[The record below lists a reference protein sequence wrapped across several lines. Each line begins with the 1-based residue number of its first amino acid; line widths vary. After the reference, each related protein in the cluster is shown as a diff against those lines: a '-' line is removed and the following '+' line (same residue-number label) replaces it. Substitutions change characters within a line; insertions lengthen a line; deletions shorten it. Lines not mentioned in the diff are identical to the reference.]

1 MAGSRDDDRCF
12 VGYLYAAVSILEP
25 HIATIAGIVGLL
37 AILSAS
43 SGVGRNKRQVMRM
56 RHSLVV
62 SADIAYVIVAVF
74 MLSSVLF
81 AVTAFAFMPMLV
93 FVLTPIAR
101 QVVAQRI
108 TVGRAAAFTSA
119 GLRLGTSRFRPIMV
133 KRCARH
139 FKCFGCAY
147 RAAGAGLIVN
157 IVVRAVCGGFFVLL
171 LCILFRKAVCLKY
184 GFHGHIAGR
193 HDKRIVGYFGI
204 AAYDLPLLEV
214 IAVIG
219 RCGKLYRRAC
229 RCRRS
234 AYCCGAVV
242 IRNDIHI
249 VLLCSRRKFKFR
261 VCIIIHMGVG
271 GIGEKVIRIVLTVL
285 AGEYHGIIL
294 TFSSN
299 ADGCAAAHGSAYAQ
313 LFAGRQIHVV
323 CIAGSGVAL
332 YNGIAAY
339 FKLPIVA
346 GVDVY
351 SAADICGILF
361 DRTAGEIADRTA
373 AVNIHR
379 AAVAGSCISADNAAG
394 HIQYGWFA
402 VKVDSAAINGGVS
415 TDSAS

>member
-1 MAGSRDDDRCF
+1 MF
-12 VGYLYAAVSILEP
+12 LYV
-25 HIATIAGIVGLL
+25 
-37 AILSAS
+37 
-43 SGVGRNKRQVMRM
+43 
-56 RHSLVV
+56 
-62 SADIAYVIVAVF
+62 
-74 MLSSVLF
+74 
-81 AVTAFAFMPMLV
+81 
-93 FVLTPIAR
+93 
-101 QVVAQRI
+101 
-108 TVGRAAAFTSA
+108 
-119 GLRLGTSRFRPIMV
+119 
-133 KRCARH
+133 
-139 FKCFGCAY
+139 
-147 RAAGAGLIVN
+147 
-157 IVVRAVCGGFFVLL
+157 
-171 LCILFRKAVCLKY
+171 LFRKAMRLKY

-204 AAYDLPLLEV
+204 AAYDLPLFEV

-271 GIGEKVIRIVLTVL
+271 GIGEEVIRIVLTVL
-285 AGEYHGIIL
+285 AGENHGIVL
-294 TFSSN
+294 VFGSD

-313 LFAGRQIHVV
+313 LFARRQIHVV
-323 CIAGSGVAL
+323 CIAGNGVAL

-351 SAADICGILF
+351 SAAALSSIVFNGA
-361 DRTAGEIADRTA
+361 AGEVADRTA

-379 AAVAGSCISADNAAG
+379 AAVAGSCVATDNAASHIQDRRLLIQINCAAIHGGISGDDASREVERGIFVEHMHRAALFASMIVAYLAAGHGRRYAIVKIDRSAVSTGRIVDKLCTGDGNSTAG
-394 HIQYGWFA
+394 HIDNAAVTVSGLIAGYG
-402 VKVDSAAINGGVS
+402 AANQIDR
-415 TDSAS
+415 TAA